1 MTEIVAMI
9 VGALWCGILGGL
21 AIYAFIEYLR
31 AKS

>member
-9 VGALWCGILGGL
+9 VASLWCGILGGL